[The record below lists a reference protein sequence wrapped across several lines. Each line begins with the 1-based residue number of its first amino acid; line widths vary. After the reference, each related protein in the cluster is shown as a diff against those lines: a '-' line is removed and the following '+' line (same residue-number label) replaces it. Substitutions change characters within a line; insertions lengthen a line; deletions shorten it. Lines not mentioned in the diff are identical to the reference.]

1 MTKIRSYQGNPQ
13 KNSPALGATL
23 AFLGVNGLLALLH
36 GSQGCSSFIR
46 LQLSRHFREPIPL
59 NSTALLEDS
68 AIFGG
73 WEHLKKGIAVAA
85 DKYKPQIIGVL
96 STGLTETF
104 GDDMVS
110 ALSSLRSERTDLL
123 DLPVVLAGTPDYI
136 GSMQEGYQRTVESLL
151 TTLAVNSE
159 IDEVV
164 SGNYRD
170 ELGSKTMTQGEDIPA
185 LALLPGCHLT
195 PGDVDEL
202 KEIVT
207 LFGYHPITI
216 PDLSISLDGHAELEA
231 APLVQ
236 GGTPLEDF
244 RRLAKCKACFSF
256 GLSMEKAGE
265 FLKRTYA
272 IPHTNFPSL
281 TGLSATDSFIL
292 TLART
297 AGKPIPAKLLR
308 QRDRLLDTMVDFHD
322 QLGKLKVAVALE
334 VDLLYSL
341 ASCLVEMGSEIT
353 LALAASQSGIHK
365 FSLPVPIEVGDLED
379 LEEGAQTGKLIIA
392 NSNGRQAAELLKIPH
407 LRAGLP
413 VFDRVGYP
421 QKRWIGYEGTQ
432 QFLFDA
438 LNSQS

>member
-1 MTKIRSYQGNPQ
+1 MMNARSYQGNPQ

-73 WEHLKKGIAVAA
+73 WEYLKKGIAVAA
-85 DKYKPQIIGVL
+85 DKYKPQIIGVM

-123 DLPVVLAGTPDYI
+123 DLPVVLASTPDYI

-159 IDEVV
+159 IEEV
-164 SGNYRD
+164 SGSLEAEGDGKARGQA
-170 ELGSKTMTQGEDIPA
+170 ESLPA
-185 LALLPGCHLT
+185 VVLLPGCHLT

-202 KEIVT
+202 KEIVS
-207 LFGYHPITI
+207 LFGFQAITI

-236 GGTPLEDF
+236 GGTLLEDF
-244 RRLAKCKACFSF
+244 RRLAKCSACFSF

-265 FLKRTYA
+265 FLKRTYG
-272 IPHTNFPSL
+272 ISHTNFPSL
-281 TGLSATDSFIL
+281 TGLAATDSFIL
-292 TLART
+292 TLARLT
-297 AGKPIPAKLLR
+297 GKPIPEKLLR
-308 QRDRLLDTMVDFHD
+308 QRARLLDTLVDFHD
-322 QLGKLKVAVALE
+322 QLGKLRVAAALE
-334 VDLLYSL
+334 MDLLYSL
-341 ASCLVEMGSEIT
+341 ASCLAEVGAEIT
-353 LALAASQSGIHK
+353 LALAASQAGIHRL
-365 FSLPVPIEVGDLED
+365 SLPVPIEVGDLEA
-379 LEEGAQTGKLIIA
+379 LEEGAKASTLIIA
-392 NSNGRQAAELLKIPH
+392 NSNGRQAADMLKKPH

-438 LNSQS
+438 LNSQN